1 MERHSGFRQYPPFDV
16 PSDGCLEEYSG
27 AHYSAKAAC
36 TIHTVMRWSNCC
48 VSLIRW
54 DVSLCGGPIVE
65 QATHFV
71 DLMRFFAGEIIEDA
85 VKAVAVGPQQKL
97 SDMPEPPLAEAEVT

>member
-1 MERHSGFRQYPPFDV
+1 MEHHSGFRQYAPCDACV
-16 PSDGCLEEYSG
+16 ENTLV
-27 AHYSAKAAC
+27 HITAKAAC
-36 TIHTVMRWSNCC
+36 IIHTVITCSSWCA
-48 VSLIRW
+48 SLIRW

-71 DLMRFFAGEIIEDA
+71 DLMRFFAGEIIEDS

>member
-1 MERHSGFRQYPPFDV
+1 MEHHSGFRQYAPCDAYAENTLV
-16 PSDGCLEEYSG
+16 
-27 AHYSAKAAC
+27 HITAKAAC
-36 TIHTVMRWSNCC
+36 TVHTVIKWSNCC
-48 VSLIRW
+48 VSFIRW

-71 DLMRFFAGEIIEDA
+71 DLMRFFAGEIIEDS

>member
-1 MERHSGFRQYPPFDV
+1 MPRQHLVHSIVQ
-16 PSDGCLEEYSG
+16 
-27 AHYSAKAAC
+27 AAC
-36 TIHTVMRWSNCC
+36 ITHSTIKWSNCC

-71 DLMRFFAGEIIEDA
+71 DLMRFFAGEIIEDS